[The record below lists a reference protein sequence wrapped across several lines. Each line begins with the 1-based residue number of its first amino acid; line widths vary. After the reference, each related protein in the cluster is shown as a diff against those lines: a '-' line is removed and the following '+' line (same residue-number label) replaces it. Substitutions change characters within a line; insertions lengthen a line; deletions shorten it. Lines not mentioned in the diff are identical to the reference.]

1 MYKNLKQLMDEAQA
15 LDYTVGAFNA
25 HNLEMVPPMITAA
38 KDAGSPIIIQTSVAT
53 AEYVGMK
60 NFVAVCKS
68 MAEDLLVDVD
78 LHLDHA
84 KSFDA
89 IKEAIDAGYS
99 SVMFDGSA
107 LPFKENMERA
117 RRVADYAHEHGVSLE
132 CEIGTIGGTEEGVTV
147 KEGRYTDPQ
156 QALEFL
162 EHVDVEALAVGVGT
176 HHGQFKSKTKL
187 NWPLIEELHQ
197 VISKPMGIHGGTGV
211 NEDDYHRLTENGFR
225 KFNVGTELLVGWTRK
240 AKKMFGQTE
249 VNTSLRNNIVPC
261 NDVVYDIV
269 KHKISLFLNKE
280 AAVPVKA

>member
-1 MYKNLKQLMDEAQA
+1 M
-15 LDYTVGAFNA
+15 
-25 HNLEMVPPMITAA
+25 
-38 KDAGSPIIIQTSVAT
+38 
-53 AEYVGMK
+53 
-60 NFVAVCKS
+60 
-68 MAEDLLVDVD
+68 
-78 LHLDHA
+78 
-84 KSFDA
+84 
-89 IKEAIDAGYS
+89 
-99 SVMFDGSA
+99 
-107 LPFKENMERA
+107 
-117 RRVADYAHEHGVSLE
+117 
-132 CEIGTIGGTEEGVTV
+132 TV

-197 VISKPMGIHGGTGV
+197 VISKPMVIHGGTGV

>member
-1 MYKNLKQLMDEAQA
+1 
-15 LDYTVGAFNA
+15 
-25 HNLEMVPPMITAA
+25 MITAA

-197 VISKPMGIHGGTGV
+197 VISKPMVIHGGTGV